1 MEVKDI
7 HRGQIYKANLGCR
20 HGPAENNNMS
30 VLIIQNDVG
39 NYYSQT
45 TIVVP
50 VEEMGR
56 AKCETQ
62 YEFTTQGTMYC
73 AHVEQIRVIDKLRLL
88 KYVGTAE
95 DKDVKEITK
104 RINIVTNSEEGEL
117 FWADLG
123 ETVGSE
129 QWGVR
134 PVLVI
139 QSKKSSELSQST
151 IVVPITSRKKLRL
164 PTHHRFY
171 AFHRQQTACAE
182 QIRALDKNKLRGP
195 IGALAPWDR
204 DAIKRCCEV
213 AVGEFGGKKGEPL
226 SKVVGSQ

>member
-7 HRGQIYKANLGCR
+7 HRGQIYKANLSCR
-20 HGPAENNNMS
+20 HSLAENNSKS
-30 VLIIQNDVG
+30 VLIVQNDVG
-39 NYYSQT
+39 NYFSQT

-50 VEEMGR
+50 VEEMGQ
-56 AKCETQ
+56 AIHETQ
-62 YEFTTQGTMYC
+62 YEFSTQGTLYC
-73 AHVEQIRVIDKLRLL
+73 AHTEQIRVIDKSRLQQ
-88 KYVGTAE
+88 YVGIVKDE
-95 DKDVKEITK
+95 DVREITR
-104 RINIVTNSEEGEL
+104 RINAVTNSAEGEI

-134 PVLVI
+134 PVLVV
-139 QSKKSSELSQST
+139 QSKKSSESSQTT
-151 IVVPITSRKKLRL
+151 IVVPITSKRKLRL

-182 QIRALDKNKLRGP
+182 QIRVLDKNKLRES

-213 AVGEFGGKKGEPL
+213 AVGGFDGKY
-226 SKVVGSQ
+226 